1 MSLIKISDL
10 PAATSASA
18 ADVLPGVQS
27 GVTRKVLVSALQAV
41 PYDTLN
47 FDTTPSATPLAEGQ
61 CRWNPAEK
69 TLDIHVGGDV
79 TLQVGRELLYWSK
92 NGTVATI
99 ENGAVVMAAGA
110 DGNSG
115 RINVALADGS
125 VAANGFRIMGLATES
140 IAANQAGNIAHFG
153 SVRGVDTRGT
163 AVGETWVAGDI
174 LYPHPTIPGALTK
187 NEASAV
193 IKLPLALVL
202 FANANGTMFV
212 RR

>member
-1 MSLIKISDL
+1 MSTVKISEL
-10 PAATSASA
+10 PAAVSASP
-18 ADVLPGVQS
+18 ADIMPVVQS
-27 GVTRKVLVSALQAV
+27 GVTRKASLSALQSA
-41 PYDTLN
+41 PFDTLS
-47 FDTTPSATPLAEGQ
+47 FDTTPGATTLAEGQ
-61 CRWNPAEK
+61 CRWNSAEK

-79 TLQVGRELLYWSK
+79 TLQAGRELLYWSK

-99 ENGAVVMAAGA
+99 ANGAVVMAAGA

-115 RINVALADGS
+115 RINVAPANGS

-140 IAANQAGNIAHFG
+140 IAANQAGNVAHFG
-153 SVRGVDTRGT
+153 VVRGINTRGT
-163 AVGETWVAGDI
+163 AVGETWAAGDI

-187 NEASAV
+187 NEASAI

-202 FANANGTMFV
+202 FANANGTLFV